1 MAAGMASK
9 PCDLLDR
16 HAIIGQQ
23 RDVRVPQVPGAQ
35 ARPTPALSPTSAN
48 ISRMCL
54 ATSGVS
60 VAAVKT
66 LPVSYQCDPAASRS
80 AA

>member
-1 MAAGMASK
+1 MPSSDSSETYV
-9 PCDLLDR
+9 CR
-16 HAIIGQQ
+16 RSQ
-23 RDVRVPQVPGAQ
+23 GAQ

-48 ISRMCL
+48 ISRLCL
-54 ATSGVS
+54 ATSGVPA
-60 VAAVKT
+60 AAVKT